1 MDGLKRLL
9 SFGRRAADDF
19 CMIDEGDRIAVGL
32 SGGKDSVSLLYM
44 LAALRR
50 FYPKQFALG
59 ALSIDLG
66 RQGVDFS
73 ALRALCKEL
82 EVPYEVIPSE
92 IAKIVFEVRREEN
105 PCALCAKLRRGILN
119 TAAAE
124 RGYNKVALG
133 HHFDDAV
140 ETFMLNLFY
149 EGRIGSFSPVTHL
162 SRSGITVIRP
172 LIYAQ
177 EKDLRYFVRKN
188 DLPVQSSCCP
198 ADKHTQREKMK
209 QLLHSLERENKGLR
223 HRIFGAMQRAGIDG
237 YGILGNSGE
246 TADDSRLPNV

>member
-19 CMIDEGDRIAVGL
+19 SMIDEGDRIAVGV

-59 ALSIDLG
+59 ALSVDLG

-73 ALRALCKEL
+73 ALGALCKEL

-105 PCALCAKLRRGILN
+105 PCALCAKLRRAN
-119 TAAAE
+119 A
-124 RGYNKVALG
+124 
-133 HHFDDAV
+133 
-140 ETFMLNLFY
+140 
-149 EGRIGSFSPVTHL
+149 P
-162 SRSGITVIRP
+162 
-172 LIYAQ
+172 
-177 EKDLRYFVRKN
+177 
-188 DLPVQSSCCP
+188 
-198 ADKHTQREKMK
+198 
-209 QLLHSLERENKGLR
+209 
-223 HRIFGAMQRAGIDG
+223 
-237 YGILGNSGE
+237 
-246 TADDSRLPNV
+246 